1 MPDAS
6 PLLEVRA
13 LGKRYAAP
21 VLIDVDF
28 DVRGGEVHALV
39 GENGAGKSTLS
50 RVVAGLT
57 LPDSGTMTLHGA
69 PYAPRTK
76 REAER
81 RGVRLVMQELNLIR
95 NLTVAENIFLD
106 ELPHRWGWIHYR
118 ALHER
123 ARNVLGPLGLGD
135 LHPGR
140 QVSALGIGQQQMIE
154 IAAGLSQ
161 RCSLII
167 LDEPTAALM
176 DAEIEHLFAQI
187 KRLKAAGT
195 GILYISHRLEE
206 IQRISDR
213 VSVLRDGRMV
223 ATRPTRDISLDE
235 IVRLMVGRELEQ
247 LGERRTPAVP
257 GHVAL
262 RVVGLRR
269 GPVVKDVSFEVR
281 RGEILGFAGLM
292 GSGRTETM
300 RAVFGAD
307 PPDAGEI
314 YLGGSGRPVRLRSPK
329 EAIRHGLA
337 FLTED
342 RKGQGLLL
350 PWSIRANLSLL
361 CLPQLS
367 GLGGWIRRAAER
379 DQAGRW
385 AQALRVRCHSLE
397 QRVAEL
403 SGGNQQK
410 VVIAKWLAR
419 DCDTLIFDE
428 PTRGID
434 VGARREIY
442 RLITDLA
449 DQGKAIILV
458 SSDLRELL
466 ALSDRIAVMSAGRIA
481 ATFDR
486 GSWSQDQIM
495 AAALSGYLGGSAS
508 ASASEKTVANALLT
522 GPQDARQATLAPAR
536 SHPVGKG
543 CPRDCGGG

>member
-6 PLLEVRA
+6 PLLAIRA

-21 VLIDVDF
+21 VLVDVDF
-28 DVRGGEVHALV
+28 EVRRGEVHALV

-50 RVVAGLT
+50 RIIAGLT
-57 LPDSGTMTLHGA
+57 LPDAGSMTFEGA
-69 PYAPRTK
+69 PHAPRTK

-81 RGVRLVMQELNLIR
+81 SGVRLVMQELNLIG

-106 ELPHRWGWIHYR
+106 QLPHRWGWIRYR
-118 ALHER
+118 ALHDR
-123 ARNVLGPLGLGD
+123 ARAVLDPLGLGA

-140 QVSALGIGQQQMIE
+140 RVSALGIGQQQMIE

-161 RCSLII
+161 RCSLLI

-195 GILYISHRLEE
+195 SILYISHRLEE

-213 VSVLRDGRMV
+213 VSVLRDGQMI
-223 ATRPTRDISLDE
+223 ASRPTREISLDE

-247 LGERRTPAVP
+247 LGERRPAAP
-257 GHVAL
+257 GPVAL
-262 RVVGLRR
+262 RVAGLSRK
-269 GPVVKDVSFEVR
+269 PVVKDVSFEVR

-307 PPDAGEI
+307 ASDAGQVYI
-314 YLGGSGRPVRLRSPK
+314 GGGTRPARLRSPK
-329 EAIRHGLA
+329 EAIAQGLA
-337 FLTED
+337 LLTED

-361 CLPQLS
+361 CLPEIS
-367 GLGGWIRRAAER
+367 GLGGWIRRAAEH

-385 AQALRVRCHSLE
+385 ARALGVRCHSLE

-419 DCDTLIFDE
+419 NCDVLIFDE

-434 VGARREIY
+434 VGARRDIY

-466 ALSDRIAVMSAGRIA
+466 ALCDRIAVMSAGRIA

-495 AAALSGYLGGSAS
+495 TAALSGYLGGNAS
-508 ASASEKTVANALLT
+508 ASASETTVA
-522 GPQDARQATLAPAR
+522 DA
-536 SHPVGKG
+536 S
-543 CPRDCGGG
+543 